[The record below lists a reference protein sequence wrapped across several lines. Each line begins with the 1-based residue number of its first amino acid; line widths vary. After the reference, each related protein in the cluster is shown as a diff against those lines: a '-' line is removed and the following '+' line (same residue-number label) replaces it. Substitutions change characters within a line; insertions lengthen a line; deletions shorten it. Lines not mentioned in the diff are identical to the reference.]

1 MSRLSPM
8 ITEVPVLVAVIT
20 GLWRSLDLLR
30 SLPKVL
36 CKKNQTHILLCC
48 SIISL
53 ISLRWIKKGQN
64 NLFQASKWGIV
75 RLCSSNIFGDTSIN
89 MKILFLQFFEFCKI
103 WRIFLSKSG
112 NLEINAFLFL
122 LLSLDQFELERR
134 TIPHFKAWNKSLRP
148 FILSNYPEGCCYQVI
163 SKIKCPGFFC
173 TRP

>member
-1 MSRLSPM
+1 M

-89 MKILFLQFFEFCKI
+89 VKILFLQFLEFCKI
-103 WRIFLSKSG
+103 WRIFLAKSWK
-112 NLEINAFLFL
+112 LEIIAFLCL
-122 LLSLDQFELERR
+122 VISLDQFELEKR
-134 TIPHFKAWNKSLRP
+134 TIPHFKARNELLWPL
-148 FILSNYPEGCCYQVI
+148 FI
-163 SKIKCPGFFC
+163 
-173 TRP
+173 